1 MANDLSKLNKLAP
14 TKEPEQPAM
23 VDVRLENGELVKH
36 PLPPINRIKIPS
48 TSTKSATVRWLVQL
62 GYSVGDISNHLGIRY
77 QMVRNIK
84 VTEPKRAAR
93 EDMPPLVVEYLPETD
108 EIQDALDGALEA
120 DMVAARKE
128 RKKAEK
134 EERRNQGLED

>member
-1 MANDLSKLNKLAP
+1 MANDLAP
-14 TKEPEQPAM
+14 TKEAPTPAM

-93 EDMPPLVVEYLPETD
+93 EDLPSLVVEYLPETD

-120 DMVAARKE
+120 DMLAARKD